1 MNITVSQFVGE
12 QELLENVLRQEAHW
26 RDRLSSMLAQHHA
39 ALLARCYGY
48 LKNREDAEDAVQETE
63 LRAFRSIHGF
73 RGDCAFRT
81 WLFAIADRQCWNL
94 ASRRS
99 RYILDENMYDQMPSP
114 DDGCDRALEASEIQ
128 AVVARTLKTMPQ
140 NARDIL
146 ILRFYKELSLA
157 DIAATLGLGLSATKM
172 GLYRALDQ
180 LSAKLPVEL
189 LSLYA

>member
-1 MNITVSQFVGE
+1 
-12 QELLENVLRQEAHW
+12 
-26 RDRLSSMLAQHHA
+26 
-39 ALLARCYGY
+39 
-48 LKNREDAEDAVQETE
+48 
-63 LRAFRSIHGF
+63 
-73 RGDCAFRT
+73 
-81 WLFAIADRQCWNL
+81 
-94 ASRRS
+94 
-99 RYILDENMYDQMPSP
+99 MYDQMPSS

-146 ILRFYKELSLA
+146 VLRFYKELSLA

-172 GLYRALDQ
+172 CLYRALDQ